1 MSKIYSI
8 LLTSL
13 FLMVALSAGNIV
25 YAIGQNSIGVEN
37 QTGVEVTVYNSNI
50 GLVKDKRQIKLQK
63 GIQELKFMDVAAQI
77 MPTSVS
83 IKSLGAKDGFNV
95 LEQNYEYDLLS
106 PGKLLDKYIGKEIK
120 LITKNPYTDKEE
132 TVKATLLSNSE
143 GKPVYKIG
151 NEITFNHPGRVIF
164 PEVPES
170 LISKPTLVWLINNQG
185 SSLHEVE
192 AIYLTGGIN
201 WRADY
206 IIVLNDKDTSA
217 NVSGWV
223 TIDNR
228 SGGTYK
234 NASLKL
240 VAGDISRV
248 RDESRME
255 MAAGMMAMRK
265 TEPQF
270 KEDTFFEYHIYT
282 LDRKATV
289 KQNQT
294 KQIGLLQTSNVPV
307 KKQFIHEGQ
316 SYFFHNYYG
325 EPFKNEKVAVNIE
338 IANKSE
344 HNLGI
349 PLPKGILRMY
359 KHDADGSLQFIGE
372 NSIQHT
378 PKDEKI
384 NVKIGNAFDIVGER
398 KQTQWEKVS
407 KNINEV
413 AYEISLRNHKAEDIV
428 VKVVEHP
435 FADWKV
441 LESSHTYKRED
452 SATLSFDVPVKKNKE
467 AKLSYKLRI
476 KY

>member
-170 LISKPTLVWLINNQG
+170 LISKPTLVWLINNQV

-234 NASLKL
+234 DASLKL

-307 KKQFIHEGQ
+307 KKQFIYEGQ
-316 SYFFHNYYG
+316 SHFFRNYYG
-325 EPFKNEKVAVNIE
+325 EPFKSEKVAVNIE

-398 KQTQWEKVS
+398 KQMQWEKVS

-467 AKLSYKLRI
+467 AKLFYKLRI

>member
-13 FLMVALSAGNIV
+13 FLMVALSDGNIV

-132 TVKATLLSNSE
+132 TVKATLLSNNE

-170 LISKPTLVWLINNQG
+170 LISKPTLVWLINNQV

-234 NASLKL
+234 DASLKL

-384 NVKIGNAFDIVGER
+384 NVTIGNAFDIVGER

>member
-132 TVKATLLSNSE
+132 TVKATLLSNNE

-170 LISKPTLVWLINNQG
+170 LISKPTLVWLINNQV

-234 NASLKL
+234 DASLKL

-384 NVKIGNAFDIVGER
+384 NVTIGNAFDIVGER

>member
-83 IKSLGAKDGFNV
+83 IKSLGAQDGFNI

-170 LISKPTLVWLINNQG
+170 LISKPTLVWLINNQV

-234 NASLKL
+234 DASLKL

-307 KKQFIHEGQ
+307 KKQFIYEGQ
-316 SYFFHNYYG
+316 SHFFSNYYR
-325 EPFKNEKVAVNIE
+325 EPFKSEKVAVNIE

-398 KQTQWEKVS
+398 KQMQWEKVS

-435 FADWKV
+435 LADWKV
-441 LESSHTYKRED
+441 LESSHTYKRDD
-452 SATLSFDVPVKKNKE
+452 STTLSFDVPVKKNKE
-467 AKLSYKLRI
+467 AKLFYKLRI

>member
-132 TVKATLLSNSE
+132 TVKATLLSNNE

-255 MAAGMMAMRK
+255 MAAGVVAMQK
-265 TEPQF
+265 TAPQF

-384 NVKIGNAFDIVGER
+384 NVTIGNAFDIVGER
-398 KQTQWEKVS
+398 KQMQWEKVS

>member
-132 TVKATLLSNSE
+132 TVKATLLSNNE

-234 NASLKL
+234 DASLKL

-307 KKQFIHEGQ
+307 KKQFIYEGQ
-316 SYFFHNYYG
+316 SHFFRNYYG

-384 NVKIGNAFDIVGER
+384 NVTIGNAFDIVGER

>member
-1 MSKIYSI
+1 
-8 LLTSL
+8 
-13 FLMVALSAGNIV
+13 MVALSAGNIV

-83 IKSLGAKDGFNV
+83 IKSLGAQDGFNI

-170 LISKPTLVWLINNQG
+170 LISKPTLVWLINNQV

-255 MAAGMMAMRK
+255 MAAGVVAMQK
-265 TEPQF
+265 TAPQF

-307 KKQFIHEGQ
+307 KKQFIYEGQ
-316 SYFFHNYYG
+316 SHFFRNYYG
-325 EPFKNEKVAVNIE
+325 EP
-338 IANKSE
+338 
-344 HNLGI
+344 
-349 PLPKGILRMY
+349 LRM
-359 KHDADGSLQFIGE
+359 
-372 NSIQHT
+372 
-378 PKDEKI
+378 
-384 NVKIGNAFDIVGER
+384 
-398 KQTQWEKVS
+398 
-407 KNINEV
+407 
-413 AYEISLRNHKAEDIV
+413 
-428 VKVVEHP
+428 
-435 FADWKV
+435 
-441 LESSHTYKRED
+441 KR
-452 SATLSFDVPVKKNKE
+452 
-467 AKLSYKLRI
+467 
-476 KY
+476 

>member
-83 IKSLGAKDGFNV
+83 IKSLGAQGGFNV

-132 TVKATLLSNSE
+132 TVKATLLSNNE

-170 LISKPTLVWLINNQG
+170 LISKPTLVWLINNQV

-234 NASLKL
+234 DASLKL

-307 KKQFIHEGQ
+307 KKQFIYEGQ
-316 SYFFHNYYG
+316 SHFFSNYYR
-325 EPFKNEKVAVNIE
+325 EPFKSEKVAVNIE

-398 KQTQWEKVS
+398 KQMQWEKVS

>member
-83 IKSLGAKDGFNV
+83 IKSLGAQDGFNI

-132 TVKATLLSNSE
+132 TVQATLLSNNE

-170 LISKPTLVWLINNQG
+170 LISKPTLVWLINNQV

-234 NASLKL
+234 DASLKL

-307 KKQFIHEGQ
+307 KKQFIYEGQ
-316 SYFFHNYYG
+316 SHFFSNYYR
-325 EPFKNEKVAVNIE
+325 EPFKSEKVAVNIE

-384 NVKIGNAFDIVGER
+384 NVTIGNAFDIVGER

>member
-83 IKSLGAKDGFNV
+83 IKSLGAQGGFNV

-132 TVKATLLSNSE
+132 TVKATLLSNNE

-170 LISKPTLVWLINNQG
+170 LISKPTLVWLINNQV

-234 NASLKL
+234 DASLKL

-307 KKQFIHEGQ
+307 KKQFIYEGQ
-316 SYFFHNYYG
+316 SHFFSNYYR
-325 EPFKNEKVAVNIE
+325 EPFKSEKVAVNIE

-384 NVKIGNAFDIVGER
+384 NVTIGNAFDIVGER

>member
-83 IKSLGAKDGFNV
+83 IKSLGAQDGFNI

-132 TVKATLLSNSE
+132 TVKATLLSNNE

-255 MAAGMMAMRK
+255 MAAGVVAMQK
-265 TEPQF
+265 TAPQF

-398 KQTQWEKVS
+398 KQMQWEKVS

>member
-132 TVKATLLSNSE
+132 TVKATLLSNNE

-170 LISKPTLVWLINNQG
+170 LISKPTLVWLINNQV

-234 NASLKL
+234 DASLKL

-316 SYFFHNYYG
+316 SHFFRNYYG

-384 NVKIGNAFDIVGER
+384 NVTIGNAFDIVGER

-467 AKLSYKLRI
+467 AKLFYKLRI

>member
-170 LISKPTLVWLINNQG
+170 LISKPTLVWLINNQV

-234 NASLKL
+234 DASLKL

-384 NVKIGNAFDIVGER
+384 NVTIGNAFDIVGER

>member
-83 IKSLGAKDGFNV
+83 IKSLGAQDGFNI

-132 TVKATLLSNSE
+132 TVKATLLSNNE

-170 LISKPTLVWLINNQG
+170 LISKPTLVWLINNQV

-234 NASLKL
+234 DASLKL

-307 KKQFIHEGQ
+307 KKQFIYEGQ
-316 SYFFHNYYG
+316 SHFFRNYYG

>member
-132 TVKATLLSNSE
+132 TVKATLLSNNE

-170 LISKPTLVWLINNQG
+170 LISKPTLVWLINNQV

-234 NASLKL
+234 DASLKL

-307 KKQFIHEGQ
+307 KKQFIYEGQ

>member
-132 TVKATLLSNSE
+132 TVKATLLSNNE

-170 LISKPTLVWLINNQG
+170 LISKPTLVWLINNQV

-234 NASLKL
+234 DASLKL

-289 KQNQT
+289 KQDQT

-384 NVKIGNAFDIVGER
+384 NVTIGNAFDIVGER

>member
-132 TVKATLLSNSE
+132 TVKATLLSNNE

-234 NASLKL
+234 DASLKL

-307 KKQFIHEGQ
+307 KKQFIYEGQ
-316 SYFFHNYYG
+316 SHFFRNYYG

-398 KQTQWEKVS
+398 KQMQWEKVS

-467 AKLSYKLRI
+467 AKLFYKLRI

>member
-132 TVKATLLSNSE
+132 TVKATLLSNNE

-234 NASLKL
+234 DASLKL

-384 NVKIGNAFDIVGER
+384 NVTIGNAFDIVGER

>member
-132 TVKATLLSNSE
+132 TVKATLLSNNE

-170 LISKPTLVWLINNQG
+170 LISKPTLVWLINNQV

-234 NASLKL
+234 DASLKL

-307 KKQFIHEGQ
+307 KKQFIYEGQ
-316 SYFFHNYYG
+316 SHFFSNYYR
-325 EPFKNEKVAVNIE
+325 EPFKSEKVAVNIE

-398 KQTQWEKVS
+398 KQMQWEKVS

-435 FADWKV
+435 LADWKV
-441 LESSHTYKRED
+441 LESSHTYKRDD
-452 SATLSFDVPVKKNKE
+452 STTLSFDVPVKKNKE
-467 AKLSYKLRI
+467 AKLFYKLRI

>member
-132 TVKATLLSNSE
+132 TVKATLLSNNE

-234 NASLKL
+234 DASLKL

-307 KKQFIHEGQ
+307 KKQFIYEGQ

-384 NVKIGNAFDIVGER
+384 NVTIGNAFDIVGER

>member
-132 TVKATLLSNSE
+132 TVKATLLSNNE

-170 LISKPTLVWLINNQG
+170 LISKPTLVWLINNQV

-234 NASLKL
+234 DASLKL

-307 KKQFIHEGQ
+307 KKQFIYEGQ

-398 KQTQWEKVS
+398 KQMQWEKVS

>member
-1 MSKIYSI
+1 
-8 LLTSL
+8 
-13 FLMVALSAGNIV
+13 MVALSAGNIV

-132 TVKATLLSNSE
+132 TVKATLLSNNE

-170 LISKPTLVWLINNQG
+170 LISKPTLVWLINNQV

-234 NASLKL
+234 DASLKL
-240 VAGDISRV
+240 VAGDTSRV

-289 KQNQT
+289 KQDQT

-384 NVKIGNAFDIVGER
+384 NVTIGNAFDIVGER